1 MTEFPTLCVLNYD
14 RDGAEQQRSTAVG
27 LRLPRPRK
35 PRPRSRTHPP
45 RELERDG
52 AAAEARDREGLEF
65 LARGVQGSGEYGAKT
80 QLNTTPYRYGSS
92 KSSSLQASRDDN
104 QLNPKHSHSSY
115 TTPELP
121 QCIHNGHHRSLS
133 EPPPRASERAHTAP
147 TSAFSLPVLRQGGAG
162 DTSLTVNAELL
173 QDPKWNEYLSAWVSG
188 AQVGSH
194 AFVSF
199 VGAMSLKDRG
209 RYHYMRQFEELPALP
224 CPRFF
229 EHMHRIPA
237 PKSLWKDKKKDLK
250 KPEFWTWKGRTSPKI
265 PKPRPVRK
273 RVQVCNSLQAVQIT
287 PPSTVQCLTVDI
299 PTCSQDSEGSL
310 ATTPTSDLCTLSD
323 PTSSVGAPSPVRT
336 PEEEKT
342 VRWQVEKPPEQLALP
357 EIEEYSEPSDYG
369 SIRSGM
375 SSPVSVGSQHTVTS
389 VPLKLHKLEN
399 PPRPPT
405 AVDWDKH
412 SYLAGFDDND
422 SESEEE
428 GDDADRNHGNE
439 NAEGAPNVN
448 QKDVTMG
455 PLETSK
461 VDQSSYMY
469 NDHIAALEPVVYES
483 YLPLDDPLEMM
494 RSLTVPGCQ
503 QSVVE
508 PYPLEEPL
516 QPDVAGLDRNVI
528 QRSSILTRPELPSPP
543 PPPPP
548 KEPTPPPT
556 PPPPPKEPTPPPKTP
571 TPPPIEKPKKKP
583 SKPKRPPKKEKVK
596 VVKAVKAPVK
606 QPTPTP
612 KPQPMIAPPTSPTP
626 PPPPEPEPVKI
637 PTPEPPKPQKVI
649 ELPPLPPV
657 ADPEPEVASEV
668 NESVNSNSPEPDDL
682 ADEPSEASPATSP
695 TPGTPPPPPLP
706 SSPAERD
713 MSFAQELERQRLAEE
728 RHRKAMLMYD
738 KLRAKQPIPTARME
752 EADNMKEYGWL
763 AQFCILKPEKLR
775 MYHMAFDTVDENH
788 KGWLSCFDTL
798 IALKGIT
805 GTQNLTEKEEEYICR
820 ILEIA
825 DYNILEGSDF
835 RIFSVMAG
843 LSQKLAS
850 IDAWVRNLIQKIDL
864 QTLDWKMY
872 RGKELF
878 EWCMDES
885 TNRLSVSR
893 LLIELRAGG
902 VSDLHLDEVRDKFGE
917 DGTLDLIDFLTYLP
931 LFIMTHKS
939 VVCNPLCD
947 VRDK

>member
-273 RVQVCNSLQAVQIT
+273 R
-287 PPSTVQCLTVDI
+287 
-299 PTCSQDSEGSL
+299 
-310 ATTPTSDLCTLSD
+310 
-323 PTSSVGAPSPVRT
+323 
-336 PEEEKT
+336 
-342 VRWQVEKPPEQLALP
+342 
-357 EIEEYSEPSDYG
+357 
-369 SIRSGM
+369 
-375 SSPVSVGSQHTVTS
+375 